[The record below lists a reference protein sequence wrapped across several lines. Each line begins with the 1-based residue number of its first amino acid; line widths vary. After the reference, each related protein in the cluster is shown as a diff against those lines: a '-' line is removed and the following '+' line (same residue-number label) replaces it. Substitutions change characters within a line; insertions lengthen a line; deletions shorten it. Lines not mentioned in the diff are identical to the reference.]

1 MGLAQKLLA
10 EYATS
15 IDEDAQLLNSHTLTQ
30 NQRAAVIIRK
40 SEKEIITDLINRIAN
55 LLEEDKSE
63 PQTPL
68 KR

>member
-10 EYATS
+10 EYTTS